1 MLDKINLFG
10 ITVVNNNIVDIP
22 VATAKE
28 KAIWAVVL
36 VLITVVCLIVSR
48 YTPDVK
54 KTLAD
59 KNRERKN
66 KKVAAERDAELARL
80 HKIKELNK
88 RK

>member
-10 ITVVNNNIVDIP
+10 ITVVNNNIVDTP

-66 KKVAAERDAELARL
+66 KKAAAERDAELARL
-80 HKIKELNK
+80 HKIKEQNK